1 MTGPLP
7 KKLGVKEGMRAIFIN
22 APTEVVEAIES
33 SSLDVASRL
42 GGAFDYIHCFTKTQS
57 ELEGNFTRLKGHLK
71 PTGML
76 WVSWPKGKKLQSN
89 LTLPLVIKTGYD
101 TGLVESKCV
110 SVDSTWSALK
120 FTWPKQGK
128 VYNNSYG
135 QLKVSGH

>member
-22 APTEVVEAIES
+22 APPDVVEAIES
-33 SSLDVASRL
+33 SSLDVVPRL
-42 GGAFDYIHCFTKTQS
+42 SGDFDYIHYFTKTQAQ
-57 ELEGNFTRLKGHLK
+57 LEGNLARLKGHLK

-120 FTWPKQGK
+120 FTWPKKGK

-135 QLKVSGH
+135 QLKP